1 MEKVSIVRDLPG
13 VWRRLELLERIY
25 GRFPSA
31 DRLDCFVGVPNLG
44 KGYIERAT
52 IGTKTALNR
61 TKSVKNH
68 TAHKK
73 SNARV
78 QVSSFY
84 CNSTVNFSFFSA
96 LFLSPYKP
104 L

>member
-1 MEKVSIVRDLPG
+1 MENVSIVRDLPG

-44 KGYIERAT
+44 KGYIHIERAT

-61 TKSVKNH
+61 TKSVKKSH
-68 TAHKK
+68 STQKK
-73 SNARV
+73 ERK
-78 QVSSFY
+78 SSGEQ
-84 CNSTVNFSFFSA
+84 
-96 LFLSPYKP
+96 FL

>member
-1 MEKVSIVRDLPG
+1 MENVSIVRDLPG

-31 DRLDCFVGVPNLG
+31 DRLDVGVPNLG

-52 IGTKTALNR
+52 IGTKTALNG
-61 TKSVKNH
+61 TKSVKKPH
-68 TAHKK
+68 STQKK
-73 SNARV
+73 ERK
-78 QVSSFY
+78 SSGEQ
-84 CNSTVNFSFFSA
+84 
-96 LFLSPYKP
+96 FL